1 MAGSTSWASSTST
14 RASMQGNRCR
24 DTIPE
29 LALRR
34 AVHRLGLRFRVAVRP
49 VAGVRRTADFVF
61 SKVRVAVFLDGCYWH
76 GCMEHFQPPHTNT
89 EFWSSKIEG
98 NRLRDRET
106 DALLE
111 ENGWAVIRIWE
122 HEDAE
127 AAARLV
133 RATVLG
139 KHEMLAAKAPLLQG
153 E

>member
-1 MAGSTSWASSTST
+1 
-14 RASMQGNRCR
+14 
-24 DTIPE
+24 
-29 LALRR
+29 
-34 AVHRLGLRFRVAVRP
+34 
-49 VAGVRRTADFVF
+49 
-61 SKVRVAVFLDGCYWH
+61 
-76 GCMEHFQPPHTNT
+76 MEHFKPPHTNT

-139 KHEMLAAKAPLLQG
+139 KREMLAGKVPLLQG